1 MVESPH
7 ILLKH
12 ISSQAF
18 WAYGSVPHQWS
29 PNPGSPQQN
38 QMSPY
43 VYQHSGPALKN
54 QPCVFWKQHQGEPPE
69 LSAQQVFHQ
78 RIDGSSCKH
87 SWFLRALLAAS
98 LGSTALPENREK
110 CSKNTALTIR
120 PATWWFQSL
129 LEFPS
134 HLNSRGCWGKAVKE
148 EPCLPTLKNLQG
160 DPVIG
165 YSLWPPLEAGTWRLL
180 FSAFALVQFW
190 YNSKNKIK

>member
-1 MVESPH
+1 MDLCHTNGLPTLDPHSKIRWVLMFINTQATHSRTSPVCFGSNTRVSHLNFQLSKYFTKEST
-7 ILLKH
+7 
-12 ISSQAF
+12 
-18 WAYGSVPHQWS
+18 V
-29 PNPGSPQQN
+29 
-38 QMSPY
+38 
-43 VYQHSGPALKN
+43 
-54 QPCVFWKQHQGEPPE
+54 
-69 LSAQQVFHQ
+69 
-78 RIDGSSCKH
+78 
-87 SWFLRALLAAS
+87 LLASIPDSYGLFLLLHLAPLHS
-98 LGSTALPENREK
+98 QRTEKK

-165 YSLWPPLEAGTWRLL
+165 YSLWSPLEAGTWRLL